1 MAGNHEF
8 AADTGAGGDFG
19 GWIQESQG
27 HDAEDGSGGA
37 QLNKKNFQHATK
49 PCESVAMHWA
59 AVWLESHVTFTF
71 SSRKSS
77 ENSRVTL

>member
-1 MAGNHEF
+1 MSIAYCRRFSKPEMAMAGNHEF

-37 QLNKKNFQHATK
+37 QLK
-49 PCESVAMHWA
+49 
-59 AVWLESHVTFTF
+59 L
-71 SSRKSS
+71 
-77 ENSRVTL
+77 